1 MGRRTVLLGAA
12 VAAAILVVAG
22 VRLAAAGEDGNP
34 TTLLDR
40 VAAKLGIETDRL
52 EQAFRDARSDQID
65 ERVQSGDLTQ
75 EEADRLKQRLDA
87 MPLEDGFGPGSQG
100 GFGRGPGAGMEKI
113 HGAFGL
119 GLDLID
125 AKAALAD
132 FLGIDEAD
140 LVGRLANGE
149 SLASIAEAQDKTRD
163 ELKSFLQSE
172 ATTRI
177 DDAVAAGRITEDRAA
192 ELKANLSD
200 RLDALID
207 GSIQDFKGRFRFGG
221 PLHPGNDGNEPTPAA
236 PQSESSLR
244 S

>member
-1 MGRRTVLLGAA
+1 MGRRMVLLGAA

-87 MPLEDGFGPGSQG
+87 MPLDDGFGPGVHG
-100 GFGRGPGAGMEKI
+100 GFGRGSGAGM
-113 HGAFGL
+113 
-119 GLDLID
+119 DLIG

-132 FLGIDEAD
+132 FLDIDEAD

-149 SLASIAEAQDKTRD
+149 TLASIAEAQGKTRD

-221 PLHPGNDGNEPTPAA
+221 PPHPRNDGNEPTPAA